1 MEGKIQNTVLP
12 SACNSGLSSC
22 HFSVLHPSL
31 DFQFI
36 LASVHPVSYRPFEAF
51 TRWCLLVSPK
61 GSFVMSSLPMSQ
73 AISCHPVIT
82 EVWVQSQAI
91 PCWICDGHSS
101 TQSLKLHQWFVF
113 VCLSINS
120 YIHSFIHLFVHS
132 SITNG
137 LLSWQ
142 LMIKATP
149 QGRAAHGTV
158 PYTLTFSRG
167 YVVAQFVE
175 ALFYKVEGRRFDSH
189 WYHWNLSLK

>member
-91 PCWICDGHSS
+91 PC
-101 TQSLKLHQWFVF
+101 
-113 VCLSINS
+113 
-120 YIHSFIHLFVHS
+120 
-132 SITNG
+132 
-137 LLSWQ
+137 
-142 LMIKATP
+142 
-149 QGRAAHGTV
+149 
-158 PYTLTFSRG
+158 
-167 YVVAQFVE
+167 
-175 ALFYKVEGRRFDSH
+175 
-189 WYHWNLSLK
+189 